1 MKAQAGK
8 STEESLIISIYHELL
23 DSWNRKSPSNFAFSF
38 DENAIV
44 VGFDGSQMNGRADIE
59 IEMGQLFANH
69 EIGTYVS
76 KVREVRFLTKRVAIL
91 KAVAGMIPH
100 GETDLKPEINAIQTL
115 VAVRNNDDWKV
126 ALFQNTPAQFHGR
139 PELAEAL
146 TAELRQL
153 V

>member
-1 MKAQAGK
+1 
-8 STEESLIISIYHELL
+8 LL
-23 DSWNRKSPSNFAFSF
+23 DSWNRKSSSNFAFSF

-59 IEMGQLFANH
+59 IEMGQIFTNH
-69 EIGTYVS
+69 ETGTYVS

-91 KAVAGMIPH
+91 KAVAGMVPH
-100 GETDLKPEINAIQTL
+100 GETDLKPEANAIQTL
-115 VAVRNNDDWKV
+115 VAVRNNDDWKI
-126 ALFQNTPAQFHGR
+126 ALFQNTPAQFHQR